1 MKHFLYQQLRLAPDE
16 NVDSVIIKVLA
27 INKQNTNHKII

>member
-1 MKHFLYQQLRLAPDE
+1 MKHFLYQQLRLTPDE

-27 INKQNTNHKII
+27 INK

>member
-1 MKHFLYQQLRLAPDE
+1 MKHFLYQQLRLVPDE

-27 INKQNTNHKII
+27 INK

>member
-16 NVDSVIIKVLA
+16 NLDSVIIKVLA
-27 INKQNTNHKII
+27 INK

>member
-27 INKQNTNHKII
+27 IDK

>member
-1 MKHFLYQQLRLAPDE
+1 MKHFLYQQLRSVPDE

-27 INKQNTNHKII
+27 INK

>member
-27 INKQNTNHKII
+27 INKQNINYK

>member
-16 NVDSVIIKVLA
+16 NVDSVIIKMLA
-27 INKQNTNHKII
+27 INK

>member
-1 MKHFLYQQLRLAPDE
+1 MKHFLYQQLRLVPDE

-27 INKQNTNHKII
+27 INKQNTNHK

>member
-1 MKHFLYQQLRLAPDE
+1 MKHFLYQQLSLTPDE

-27 INKQNTNHKII
+27 INK

>member
-1 MKHFLYQQLRLAPDE
+1 MISQQYNKDETFLYQQLRLAPDE

-27 INKQNTNHKII
+27 INK

>member
-16 NVDSVIIKVLA
+16 NVDSVIIKSVGNQQ
-27 INKQNTNHKII
+27 IKHKPQII

>member
-16 NVDSVIIKVLA
+16 NVDSIIIKVLA
-27 INKQNTNHKII
+27 INK

>member
-1 MKHFLYQQLRLAPDE
+1 MKRFLYRQLSLTPDE

-27 INKQNTNHKII
+27 INK

>member
-1 MKHFLYQQLRLAPDE
+1 MKHFLYQQLRLAPAE

-27 INKQNTNHKII
+27 INKQNINHK

>member
-1 MKHFLYQQLRLAPDE
+1 MKHFLYQQLRLIPDE

-27 INKQNTNHKII
+27 INK

>member
-1 MKHFLYQQLRLAPDE
+1 MKHFLYRQLRLVPDE

-27 INKQNTNHKII
+27 INK

>member
-1 MKHFLYQQLRLAPDE
+1 MKHFLYQQLRLALDE

-27 INKQNTNHKII
+27 INK